1 MNRRVFLVAGAGVA
15 ALSAGVALAQA
26 PGHEQT
32 GAASAAVTDATARAS
47 ASNRRVLVIFHASW
61 CVYCRLFDIM
71 LADPKAAAIVDQYFV
86 TLHVRAL
93 ERKPEMQAQ
102 ELPGADD
109 LFARYAPKAAGL
121 PYMAVLGEGGAEV
134 ADSIMPNGENFGFP
148 VTQPELAAFEAM
160 VKSGA
165 PDMSTSDLHYLRRV
179 CVKLSEKS

>member
-1 MNRRVFLVAGAGVA
+1 MNRRLFLVAGVVVA
-15 ALSAGVALAQA
+15 ALSAGAASAQA
-26 PGHEQT
+26 LGQEPT
-32 GAASAAVTDATARAS
+32 GAASAAVSDATARAS

-61 CVYCRLFDIM
+61 CVYCRLFDMM
-71 LADPKAAAIVDQYFV
+71 LADPKAAAIVDTHFV

-102 ELPGADD
+102 ELAGADE
-109 LFARYAPKAAGL
+109 LFARYAPKGAGL
-121 PYMAVLGEGGAEV
+121 PYMAILGDEGAEV

-165 PDMSTSDLHYLRRV
+165 PEISTNDLRYLRRV